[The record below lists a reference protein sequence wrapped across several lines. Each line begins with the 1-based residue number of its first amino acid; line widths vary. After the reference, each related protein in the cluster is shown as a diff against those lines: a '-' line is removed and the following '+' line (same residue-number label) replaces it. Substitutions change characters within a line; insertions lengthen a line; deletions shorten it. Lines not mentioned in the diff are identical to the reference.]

1 MTSPVDFGT
10 SLASIGNAQ
19 GAQADAALKIK
30 GKAKAASEQFESM
43 FLNTMFQQMFTG
55 VNGDGP
61 MGGSGSL
68 KIWRSFMTDQY
79 AKSFAKNGGIGIASQ
94 VYNELLK
101 QQGLTAS

>member
-1 MTSPVDFGT
+1 MNPVDFGT

-19 GAQADAALKIK
+19 GAQADAALKLK
-30 GKAKAASEQFESM
+30 GKAKDASEQFESV
-43 FLNTMFQQMFTG
+43 FLNSMFQEMFTG
-55 VNGDGP
+55 VDGDGP
-61 MGGSGSL
+61 FGGSGSL

-79 AKSFAKNGGIGIASQ
+79 AKTFAKAGGIGIASH